1 VQIWFTI
8 EWFLAKVWRAKKMLK
23 YLFGAL
29 VIAVVGS
36 VAVLTFW
43 RIPAPSKP
51 VEVVIPNDH
60 FKL

>member
-1 VQIWFTI
+1 
-8 EWFLAKVWRAKKMLK
+8 MLK
-23 YLFGAL
+23 YLFTALIVAL
-29 VIAVVGS
+29 VGG

-51 VEVVIPNDH
+51 VEVVIPNDR

>member
-1 VQIWFTI
+1 
-8 EWFLAKVWRAKKMLK
+8 MLK

-29 VIAVVGS
+29 VIAVMGG